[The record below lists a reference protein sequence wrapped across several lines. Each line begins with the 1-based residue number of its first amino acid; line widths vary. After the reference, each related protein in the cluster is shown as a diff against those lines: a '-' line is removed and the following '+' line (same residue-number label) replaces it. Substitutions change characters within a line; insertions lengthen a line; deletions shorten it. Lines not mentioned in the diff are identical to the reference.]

1 MPECARLL
9 QVEFGNRSFRAS
21 VWMTALAI
29 AGVLLF
35 GQLGR
40 WQWQRAAQKRVLVA
54 AFAASTEAAATEL
67 GNHPIGALPRYT
79 LLRVRGR
86 YDGAHQFLL
95 DNMSRDG
102 AVGYEVLTPLQ
113 LEDGRIL
120 LVNRGWLPL
129 PGGRREPLPD
139 VGLPTPPALATISG
153 RIDEL
158 PVAGISMGRA
168 PPDAGPSWPKR
179 TSFPAAAQL
188 AAALGE
194 HIEARELLLAA
205 AEPMGYRRDWRAAGS
220 GFAPARH
227 VAYALQW
234 WGFGAL
240 TLCLYFFMNIERRTP

>member
-1 MPECARLL
+1 MLRVDLGQWSL
-9 QVEFGNRSFRAS
+9 RAS
-21 VWMTALAI
+21 VWMTALAL

-40 WQWQRAAQKRVLVA
+40 WQWHRAAEKRALAA
-54 AFAASTEAAATEL
+54 AFAANTEAPASDL
-67 GNHPIGALPRYT
+67 GSRPIAALPRYT
-79 LLRVRGR
+79 LLRARGR

-139 VGLPTPPALATISG
+139 VGLPTAPALTEISG

-158 PVAGISMGRA
+158 PVTGLRMGRA
-168 PPDAGPSWPKR
+168 PPDAGSSWPKR
-179 TSFPAAAQL
+179 TSFPTAAQL
-188 AAALGE
+188 GAALGQ
-194 HIEARELLLAA
+194 HIEPRELLLAA

-220 GFAPARH
+220 GIGPARH

-240 TLCLYFFMNIERRTP
+240 TLFLYFFMNIERRKP